1 MPHRCAA
8 REAPMSRVPSLLIAL
23 LAFTANGASA
33 TYYSVTGGGAQFWV
47 GDFRPVPLRPL
58 TPPATG
64 TMFPLLVIPVNPSPS
79 KALVQQTAG
88 PDPKQ
93 ITIPPGVLHRKA
105 PGPQLLGVHHRRPP
119 FLQLRTNIEF
129 SAPAAPL
136 GAAVLKAGGRT
147 GPPVVSF
154 FPSGGSRIRYQKTA
168 AQFGGPLQARVQPA
182 TPVRDWL
189 FPGGKLPCKHPL
201 LGGADSFCLAQLI
214 ARYPGSLAPF
224 GAKVGFTT
232 TTPGGPAPMSP
243 NVAAVSV
250 PNTTGLIAKT
260 APAKNFGS
268 LTDMVTSAGFPWTTG
283 RVVIS
288 EPSALAV
295 YEKFT
300 ITGMDSRMNGLGTI
314 SLVSGA
320 LTDRKVT
327 GPNASRGWLR
337 LTVPEPGAT
346 VGAVAALGAL
356 AACHFAARRRL

>member
-1 MPHRCAA
+1 MV
-8 REAPMSRVPSLLIAL
+8 REVALAL
-23 LAFTANGASA
+23 LVAAQSASA
-33 TYYSVTGGGAQFWV
+33 AGPYYSVTGGGAQFWI
-47 GDFRPVPLRPL
+47 GDFRPVPLQPL

-64 TMFPLLVIPVNPSPS
+64 TMFPPLVIPVNPSPS

-93 ITIPPGVLHRKA
+93 ITIPPGVLRRKA
-105 PGPQLLGVHHRRPP
+105 PGPQLLGVHHRRPM
-119 FLQLRTNIEF
+119 FLQFRTNIEF
-129 SAPAAPL
+129 SAPAAQL

-147 GPPVVSF
+147 GPPIVSF

-260 APAKNFGS
+260 VPAKNFGS

-295 YEKFT
+295 YTKFT
-300 ITGMDSRMNGLGTI
+300 ITGMDSRVNGIGTI

-327 GPNASRGWLR
+327 GPNAGRGWLR
-337 LTVPEPGAT
+337 LTVPEPD
-346 VGAVAALGAL
+346 AVLGTAAAL
-356 AACHFAARRRL
+356 AALALCHACASRR